1 MAYLID
7 RKYII
12 NIDDR
17 VLVGLA
23 FPNSEIV
30 EIK

>member
-12 NIDDR
+12 NIEDR
-17 VLVGLA
+17 VFVELA
-23 FPNSEIV
+23 FPDSEIV

>member
-7 RKYII
+7 RKFII

-23 FPNSEIV
+23 FPDSEIM